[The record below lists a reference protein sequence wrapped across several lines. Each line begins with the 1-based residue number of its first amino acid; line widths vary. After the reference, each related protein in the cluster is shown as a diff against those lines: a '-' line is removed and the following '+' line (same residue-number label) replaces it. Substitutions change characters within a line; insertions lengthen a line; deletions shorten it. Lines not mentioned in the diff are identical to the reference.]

1 MRWHLAAIL
10 SCLPLFSG
18 VALADS
24 VRQTMPLNKDWKF
37 QLSDVPNGAKPDVD
51 DSAWRVVSVP
61 HDYSIEGPPGSDAAN
76 MEGPFDR
83 KSPSSVYA
91 DRERTVDSGG
101 GGYLNAGIAWYRKT
115 FTLPATAKGKRVAI
129 VFDGVYMNS
138 DVYLNGKHLGNHPY
152 GYTPFQYDITDD
164 LKFDGPNIL
173 AVRCD
178 VEQPCSRWYSGAG
191 IFRPVHLVI
200 TDPIHIA
207 PWGTYLVSEKVG
219 PDSSDFELTV
229 QTTIRNDSDE
239 TKTCRTSTR
248 VFPLGRPKAGA
259 RQRRL

>member
-10 SCLPLFSG
+10 SCLHLFSG
-18 VALADS
+18 AALADS
-24 VRQTMPLNKDWKF
+24 VRQTVPLNKDWKF
-37 QLSDVPNGAKPDVD
+37 QLSDVPDGAKPDVD
-51 DSAWRVVSVP
+51 DSAWRLVRVP
-61 HDYSIEGPPGSDAAN
+61 HDYSIEGPPGSDTAY

-91 DRERTVDSGG
+91 DRERTIDSGG

-207 PWGTYLVSEKVG
+207 LG
-219 PDSSDFELTV
+219 
-229 QTTIRNDSDE
+229 N
-239 TKTCRTSTR
+239 
-248 VFPLGRPKAGA
+248 VFGIGKGWP
-259 RQRRL
+259 